1 MAGWGKG
8 IATWGMVG
16 GRISSWDLGIL
27 VVVDRIVIE
36 GRGWKR
42 GCVIATHV
50 EEPYLRKH
58 TIYVRGFSAVWPFR
72 SFRRL
77 SRSHWPSG
85 CCVLKWRIWNRF
97 SPSNEKAAGWRSSE
111 NIF

>member
-8 IATWGMVG
+8 IAAWGMVG

-42 GCVIATHV
+42 GCVIAAHV

-72 SFRRL
+72 SF
-77 SRSHWPSG
+77 
-85 CCVLKWRIWNRF
+85 
-97 SPSNEKAAGWRSSE
+97 
-111 NIF
+111 